1 MATEED
7 AIDEFLIISYITLE
21 DLEVKILFCFYF
33 CFGGSAL
40 VFINFIFYLFLL
52 KFFFFLL
59 R

>member
-40 VFINFIFYLFLL
+40 VFINFVKAFNINTKKNIF
-52 KFFFFLL
+52 
-59 R
+59 